1 MRTVKQLHEL
11 KALTAEKLALEAQIE
26 GEPTPTAD
34 LGRLFA
40 RHHHVCLRIRE
51 LRDKLPLR
59 RRGRLRKGRTER
71 LLDGV
76 RVPNGH
82 AVIRPFRF
90 GLTVIERRFA
100 DRGCATGCAFS
111 AACATPPACR
121 S

>member
-51 LRDKLPLR
+51 LRDKLKNFVLEDEPAPIIAFV
-59 RRGRLRKGRTER
+59 GHPRTK
-71 LLDGV
+71 L
-76 RVPNGH
+76 
-82 AVIRPFRF
+82 
-90 GLTVIERRFA
+90 
-100 DRGCATGCAFS
+100 
-111 AACATPPACR
+111 
-121 S
+121 